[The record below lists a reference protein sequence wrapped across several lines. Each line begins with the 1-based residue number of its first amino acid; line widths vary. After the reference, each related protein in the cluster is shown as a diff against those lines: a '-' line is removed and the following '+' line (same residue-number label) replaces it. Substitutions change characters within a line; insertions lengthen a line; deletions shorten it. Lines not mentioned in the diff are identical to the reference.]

1 MHMLIFCS
9 RFVGFSGSEAVYGLL
24 RSVYISKYGDDFPV
38 IKKTPNG
45 KPYFPDRPDVHFSLS
60 HTKTHVLCA
69 ISDMPVGCDIE
80 ANSRE
85 ISQRGRSFFCTP
97 EELSM
102 FEALDLW
109 VLKESYIKLFGLSF
123 ADLRRQKF
131 LRKGD
136 EIILPDPNVSA
147 KIYSVDGLKIGLCSF
162 SADFPD
168 FIEVVTV

>member
-1 MHMLIFCS
+1 MLVCCS
-9 RFVGFSGSEAVYGLL
+9 RFSNSSGSEAVYALL
-24 RSVYISKYGDDFPV
+24 KSAYISKYCDNFPI

-45 KPYFPDRPDVHFSLS
+45 KPYFPNRPDVHFSLS
-60 HTKTHVLCA
+60 HTRTHVLCA
-69 ISDMPVGCDIE
+69 ISNNPVGCDIE
-80 ANSRE
+80 LSTRK
-85 ISQRGRSFFCTP
+85 ISQRARSFFCTP

>member
-1 MHMLIFCS
+1 MLIFCS
-9 RFVGFSGSEAVYGLL
+9 QLVGSSDSEAVYGLL

-109 VLKESYIKLFGLSF
+109 VLKESYIKLFGLTF
-123 ADLRRQKF
+123 ADLRRQVF
-131 LRKGD
+131 LREGNN
-136 EIILPDPNVSA
+136 IILPDPDVTA
-147 KIYSVDGLKIGLCSF
+147 RLYSVDGLRIGLCGF
-162 SADFPD
+162 EVDFPD
-168 FIEVVTV
+168 CVEFVH